1 MIRNQGI
8 TSRRQFLSTMGNGF
22 GALALGSMLAKDVC
36 ASDLDIT
43 EDPLRH
49 IPSKVRSIVWFFL
62 DGGPSHI
69 DLFDPKPALDK
80 LAGKPLPSSFPRP
93 QTAMGI
99 TANTPLLASKRKFK
113 QHGKS
118 GIWMSDWLPNLAR
131 HADDMAVL
139 RSCVGEGLTHVAG
152 VLQMNTCSTLP
163 GRPSL
168 GAWSVYGL
176 GNECDD
182 LPSFVVLSD
191 RRGDVPGG
199 SRNWGSG
206 FIPAAYQGTRFLEGP
221 EPVLFHAPPP
231 QVAPSRQRRK
241 LDYLKWMNERRKNDS
256 MAADRLEARIASYE
270 LAWKMQTSIPQVV
283 DLSRETKETQNLY
296 GIENETTGQAAKACL
311 LARRLVERGVRFI
324 QVYLGS
330 GSSWDAHSDLEGN
343 HSGLCRETDQPV
355 AAFLTDLK
363 RRGLLD
369 ETLVIWGGEF
379 GRTPMSE
386 SGDGRDHNPYGF
398 TMWFA
403 GAGVKA
409 GSVVG
414 STDEI
419 GLYAVDRPA
428 PIKDIHATILR
439 MAGLENDLL
448 TFRHNGRDERAT
460 ITDATVVEEL
470 LG

>member
-1 MIRNQGI
+1 MNPQ
-8 TSRRQFLSTMGNGF
+8 SRREFLRSMGGGF
-22 GALALGSMLAKDVC
+22 GSIALGSLLARDAQ
-36 ASDLDIT
+36 ASNISD
-43 EDPLRH
+43 DPLRH
-49 IPSKVRSIVWFFL
+49 HQSKVRSIVWFFL

-69 DLFDPKPALDK
+69 DLLDPKPALEK
-80 LAGKPLPSSFPRP
+80 LAGKPLPSTFAKP

-99 TANTPLLASKRKFK
+99 TANTPLMASKRTFK

-118 GIWMSDWLPNLAR
+118 GIPISDWLPHLSR
-131 HADDMAVL
+131 HADDIAVL

-152 VLQMNTCSTLP
+152 VSQMNTCSTLP

-176 GNECDD
+176 GNECDN

-206 FIPAAYQGTRFLEGP
+206 FIPATFQGTRFLEGP

-231 QVAPSRQRRK
+231 QITPIRQRKK
-241 LDYLKWMNERRKNDS
+241 LDYLNWLNERHKKLS
-256 MAADRLEARIASYE
+256 TPTDRLDARIASYE
-270 LAWKMQTSIPQVV
+270 LAWKMQTSIPDVNN
-283 DLSRETKETQNLY
+283 LSNETRETLGLY
-296 GIENETTGQAAKACL
+296 GIENETTKPTARACL
-311 LARRLVERGVRFI
+311 MARRLVERGVRFI

-330 GSSWDAHSDLEGN
+330 GSGWDAHSDLEGN
-343 HSGLCRETDQPV
+343 HSQLCRETDQPV

-386 SGDGRDHNPYGF
+386 SGDGRDHNPWGF
-398 TMWFA
+398 SMWFA
-403 GAGVKA
+403 GGGVKA
-409 GSVVG
+409 GTIVG

-439 MAGLENDLL
+439 LAGLENDLL
-448 TFRHNGRDERAT
+448 TYKHNGREERAT
-460 ITDATVVEEL
+460 ITDASVIEEL
-470 LG
+470 MA